1 LLAWVAGCN
10 FVTVAA
16 ATYLTWDDSPA
27 TRVLAVVVALAVGLG
42 AAFGITVLGAWA
54 SAPSTAERSH
64 SSPERVQ
71 PNTRQDDAVGRER
84 ATVAERDRQPGPGTD
99 EIQLTRQLALGNRLR
114 ARLEQAIADAAPNG
128 TAQLIPEID
137 NWIATTRALLDV
149 QSPELA
155 RYFATDTPDLAE
167 ANLPPRLQ
175 DVINLSQSSRLAR
188 HLERLNE
195 IVSGR
200 VPR

>member
-1 LLAWVAGCN
+1 
-10 FVTVAA
+10 VTVAA
-16 ATYLTWDDSPA
+16 ATYLTWDDTPA
-27 TRVLAVVVALAVGLG
+27 TRILAAVVALAVGLA
-42 AAFGITVLGAWA
+42 AAFGIAVLVAWA
-54 SAPSTAERSH
+54 SAPSTAERSQ
-64 SSPERVQ
+64 SSPERAQ
-71 PNTRQDDAVGRER
+71 PSTPQDDAARGER

-99 EIQLTRQLALGNRLR
+99 GIQLTQQLALGNGLR

-128 TAQLIPEID
+128 TAQLVPEID
-137 NWIATTRALLDV
+137 DWIASTRALLDG
-149 QSPELA
+149 QNPELA
-155 RYFATDTPDLAE
+155 RYFATDTPELAE

-195 IVSGR
+195 ILSGR